1 MVAHQAIGMH
11 LPLRLLAGL
20 CQRCQQSL
28 PVLIIG
34 EDGLLPIAAVHD
46 VVERPR
52 VLDAQLSG
60 HAPRVTVRPPPVSTK
75 YYILIN

>member
-20 CQRCQQSL
+20 CQRCQQSV

-46 VVERPR
+46 ARP
-52 VLDAQLSG
+52 A
-60 HAPRVTVRPPPVSTK
+60 AVSRRS
-75 YYILIN
+75 LGEGGSLGGGGW